1 MTSVFHLLKQREFG
15 ERCEEVEVQI
25 IKKKKKKK
33 KKKND
38 AGELEGSNDGERR
51 KAEKL
56 TGALSQVGALVYIVQ
71 NKALSPCKCR
81 SVLIVLCQWLLTPES
96 APVEPCVVESKWA
109 H

>member
-1 MTSVFHLLKQREFG
+1 MSLVSGVKRW
-15 ERCEEVEVQI
+15 RCRLS
-25 IKKKKKKK
+25 KKKKK

-38 AGELEGSNDGERR
+38 AGELEGSNDGRRR

-96 APVEPCVVESKWA
+96 APVEPCVVESK
-109 H
+109 